1 LSTTSKQRRLSDPF
15 RARELKAY
23 ENPLPSREYIIS
35 TLEQEDVP
43 VDIARLESLLAIE
56 PHEVAVFSHRIRAME
71 RDGQLLRNRKN
82 SLCLPKKIDLIQAHV
97 EGHADGFG
105 FAVPLDGSGDLY
117 LSPREMRG
125 VIHGDRVLVRPLVS
139 YERGKREGVVV
150 ELLERVNQTLVAKLA
165 SASGGFKAIADNYRI
180 SQDFWVSESDSLGAQ
195 AGQIVV
201 VELIP
206 QPNKRAQPNAKVIKI
221 LGDYADSGMEIEIAL
236 RNHHLPHEF
245 QDNVLQEI
253 KGLSE
258 EDIPQLEDQREDLTA
273 LSLVTI
279 DGETAKDFDDAVYAE
294 PIKGTDHY
302 RLIVAI
308 ADVSYYV
315 KPATNLDK
323 EALNRGTSVYFP
335 RRVIPM
341 LPEIL
346 SNGLCS
352 LKPQVNRYAV
362 VCDMVVDS
370 VGQIAHYRFY
380 NGLIKSHARLT
391 YTQVQNYLDSPHK
404 NQQHELSP
412 LSTTLDTLYLVYGRL
427 LTQRHQRGAIDFG
440 GNEVTMTFDATGKIE
455 SVVPVVRLQ
464 SHRLIEECMLA
475 ANVCAAE
482 YLAANSMPLLYRN
495 HAKPSVEKIEVLRQF
510 LSTMGLPLSGGDKP
524 HAKDYAAVIEK
535 IQNRPDR
542 IMIETVLL
550 RSLQQARYSPVNEGH
565 FGLAY
570 DAYAH
575 FTSPIRRYPDLLVH
589 RSLKAVFEKK
599 SPPSGDWVVLGQ
611 HCSLTERR
619 ADDASHDVEQWL
631 KCYFMKDRIGEAFK
645 GTISSVTSFGL
656 FVTLSEVYVDGLVHI
671 SELANDYYQFDA
683 KNHQLVGEH
692 SHERFQLCD
701 SVEVVVVRV
710 DMDSRRI
717 ELNLKS
723 HDKKTSKGKIRKS

>member
-1 LSTTSKQRRLSDPF
+1 MSITAKQRRLADPF
-15 RARELKAY
+15 RTRELQAY
-23 ENPLPSREYIIS
+23 ETPLPSREYIIS

-43 VDIARLESLLAIE
+43 VDVARLESLLGIE
-56 PHEVAVFSHRIRAME
+56 PNEVAVFSHRLRAME

-82 SLCLPKKIDLIQAHV
+82 AICLPQKIDLIPAQV

-105 FAVPLDGSGDLY
+105 FAIPQDGSGDLY

-125 VIHGDRVLVRPLVS
+125 VIHGDRVLVRPLVT
-139 YERGKREGVVV
+139 YERGRREGVVV
-150 ELLERVNQTLVAKLA
+150 ELLERVNQTLVARLA

-180 SQDFWVSESDSLGAQ
+180 SQDFWVSESDTLGAR

-201 VELIP
+201 VELTP

-236 RNHHLPHEF
+236 RNHHLPYEF
-245 QDNVLQEI
+245 QADVLQEI
-253 KGLSE
+253 KELSE
-258 EDIPQLEDQREDLTA
+258 DDIPQLEGQREDLTA

-279 DGETAKDFDDAVYAE
+279 DGETAKDFDDAVYAQ
-294 PIKGTDHY
+294 PIKGTDGY

-308 ADVSYYV
+308 ADVSHYV
-315 KPATNLDK
+315 KPATHLDK
-323 EALNRGTSVYFP
+323 EAFNRGTSVYFP

-352 LKPQVNRYAV
+352 LKPQVNRYAL

-370 VGQIAHYRFY
+370 VGTVTQYRFY
-380 NGLIKSHARLT
+380 NALIKSHARLT
-391 YTQVQNYLDSPHK
+391 YTQVQNYLDSPAK
-404 NQQHELSP
+404 EQHELSS
-412 LSTTLDTLYLVYGRL
+412 LSTTLDSLHRVYGL
-427 LTQRHQRGAIDFG
+427 LLEQRHQRGAIDFG
-440 GNEVTMTFDATGKIE
+440 GTEVTMTFGATGKIE

-482 YLAANSMPLLYRN
+482 YLAAKGMPLLYRN
-495 HAKPSVEKIEVLRQF
+495 HAKPPVEKIEGLRQF
-510 LSTMGLPLSGGDKP
+510 LNTIGLPLGGGDKP
-524 HAKDYAAVIEK
+524 HAKDYAAMIEK
-535 IQNRPDR
+535 IQDRPDR
-542 IMIETVLL
+542 VMIETVLL
-550 RSLQQARYSPVNEGH
+550 RSLQQARYSPINEGH

-570 DAYAH
+570 EAYAH

-589 RSLKAVFEKK
+589 RSLKAVLADGQ
-599 SPPSGDWVVLGQ
+599 PPSGDWVVLGQ

-619 ADDASHDVEQWL
+619 ADDASHEVEQWL
-631 KCYFMKDRIGEAFK
+631 KCYFMKDRIGEVFN
-645 GTISSVTSFGL
+645 GTISAVTSFGL

-683 KNHQLVGEH
+683 KSHQLVGEH
-692 SHERFQLCD
+692 THERFQLSD
-701 SVEVVVVRV
+701 AVQVVVVRV

-723 HDKKTSKGKIRKS
+723 HDKKTGKKKLKKS

>member
-1 LSTTSKQRRLSDPF
+1 MSTTFKQRRLADPF
-15 RARELKAY
+15 RERELLHY
-23 ENPLPSREYIIS
+23 ESPLPSREYIIS

-43 VDIARLESLLAIE
+43 VDVARLESLLAIE
-56 PHEVAVFSHRIRAME
+56 PHEVAVFSHRLRAME

-82 SLCLPKKIDLIQAHV
+82 SLCLPQKIDLIQAQV

-105 FAVPLDGSGDLY
+105 FAIPLDGSADLY

-139 YERGKREGVVV
+139 YERGRREGVVV
-150 ELLERVNQTLVAKLA
+150 ELLERVNQTLVARLVA
-165 SASGGFKAIADNYRI
+165 ASGGFKALADNYRI
-180 SQDFWVSESDSLGAQ
+180 SQDFWVSENDTLGAH

-206 QPNKRAQPNAKVIKI
+206 QPNKRAEPNAKVIKI

-245 QDNVLQEI
+245 QDDVLQEI
-253 KGLSE
+253 KELSE

-294 PIKGTDHY
+294 PIKGTDQY

-308 ADVSYYV
+308 ADVSHYV
-315 KPATNLDK
+315 KPATHLDK

-352 LKPQVNRYAV
+352 LKPQVNRYAL

-370 VGQIAHYRFY
+370 VGEITQYRFY
-380 NGLIKSHARLT
+380 SGLIKSHARLT
-391 YTQVQNYLDSPHK
+391 YTQVQNYLDSTTK
-404 NQQHELSP
+404 AQHELSS
-412 LSTTLDTLYLVYGRL
+412 LSSTLNSLYHVYGRL
-427 LTQRHQRGAIDFG
+427 LEQRHQRGAIDFG
-440 GNEVTMTFDATGKIE
+440 GSEVTMTFDATGKIE
-455 SVVPVVRLQ
+455 SVVPVVRLL

-482 YLAANSMPLLYRN
+482 YLAANDRPLLYRN
-495 HAKPSVEKIEVLRQF
+495 HAKPSVEKIEGLRQF
-510 LSTMGLPLSGGDKP
+510 LNTIGLSLGGGGKP
-524 HAKDYAAVIEK
+524 HAKDYAAMIEK

-542 IMIETVLL
+542 VMIETVLL
-550 RSLQQARYSPVNEGH
+550 RSLQQARYSPINEGH

-570 DAYAH
+570 DAYTH

-589 RSLKAVFEKK
+589 RSLKAVLAGKQ
-599 SPPSGDWVVLGQ
+599 PPSGDWVILGQ

-619 ADDASHDVEQWL
+619 ADDASHEVEQWL
-631 KCYFMKDRIGEAFK
+631 KCYFMKDRIGEVFN

-683 KNHQLVGEH
+683 KSHQLVGEH
-692 SHERFQLCD
+692 SHERFQLSD
-701 SVEVVVVRV
+701 AVKVVVVRV

-723 HDKKTSKGKIRKS
+723 HDKKTSKGKMKKS